1 MTQPA
6 SSVPAFVAMSG
17 LQLFEKACTVTIG
30 SVQVNNIGLQRG
42 LDVWFNVKRSIQK
55 GRTNVADIRLYNMTA
70 ATRQAIASE
79 LGPQSTPVPVQI
91 DAGYVGNTSTIFM
104 GQLRNVMVS
113 SQGPDYVI
121 EIQAGDFDVGTIAAR
136 STATFGTGA
145 TPYDIVTQLIQD
157 MGCGAGNLASFA
169 TQLKSSTIYKNGY
182 VLKGGSYEHLQ
193 DLAYSLGLE
202 VTMQSGTLQWTQI
215 GGATGSGKIYKLTST
230 TGLIGS
236 PTIGTEGIKNSP
248 KTRGLRK
255 VKGFSGT
262 LLTCESLMLPGL
274 APGQLIY
281 VEGEFVQ
288 ALIRIIAIQTRG
300 GTAENDWGHS
310 IEGKPEGLSAD

>member
-236 PTIGTEGIKNSP
+236 VSSFESGGWLTGCLQRVAPVAGSSAAPTARRSTRSTAPPPSRSMARRSP
-248 KTRGLRK
+248 VLARPAARCIRPRASPRAPAAAASAPAKTA
-255 VKGFSGT
+255 T
-262 LLTCESLMLPGL
+262 
-274 APGQLIY
+274 
-281 VEGEFVQ
+281 
-288 ALIRIIAIQTRG
+288 
-300 GTAENDWGHS
+300 
-310 IEGKPEGLSAD
+310 